1 MDKMEKLC
9 RAYENT
15 KCDVS
20 YTNDSLTVKLDGS
33 ATKNY
38 ALIPVVYSKNWKV
51 SVNGQQV
58 QAKEIAGL
66 FTGVKIHSGENT
78 ITMEFEPQ
86 GRKEGLLIT
95 LATLLILVVCL
106 VIDHFKKINV
116 PAWIQYCAVF
126 VWLQLLNAVVV
137 AMFLVPVIAAV
148 PAFLYQIILKI
159 MQIL

>member
-1 MDKMEKLC
+1 MLDTGGLQQKLESQRQ
-9 RAYENT
+9 RA
-15 KCDVS
+15 
-20 YTNDSLTVKLDGS
+20 
-33 ATKNY
+33 A
-38 ALIPVVYSKNWKV
+38 
-51 SVNGQQV
+51 V

-137 AMFLVPVIAAV
+137 AMFLIPVIAAV
-148 PAFLYQIILKI
+148 PAFRTRLY
-159 MQIL
+159 